1 MDSTTTYPT
10 VAAVIAADF
19 ETLSGWADKLPPP
32 QTDVE
37 RTVVRRIKARQHEM
51 ASSELRRKA
60 PDIADTINS
69 VSDMVEKL
77 TGKKFPRF

>member
-1 MDSTTTYPT
+1 MNWQTTYPT
-10 VAAVIAADF
+10 VATVMEAGF
-19 ETLSGWADKLPPP
+19 ETLCTWADKLPPP

-37 RTVVRRIKARQHEM
+37 RTVMRRITARQHEL
-51 ASSELRRKA
+51 ASNELRRKA
-60 PDIADTINS
+60 PDIADKINS